1 VQREDRQKR
10 QIFIYFVCRS
20 TVGED
25 ETLYLKSQYDL
36 PRGEDATFLLRA
48 LSCWWWHYCIGR
60 LQPPRR
66 LLMASLGGGDHCSP
80 EQGDHACKQRV
91 KELGINFNREER
103 SDGSSRRIVC
113 DDAIEWLKGHQDNS
127 LQGHVFT
134 SIPDVSELNFL
145 SSKIEGKKE
154 EEEESRQKRRIQRYK
169 EWFIDVATLILQKLP
184 QNAFAIFY
192 QSDVRVLDNQSHVLE
207 WIDKSHLCHVAADRA
222 NVQLKWHKLCSLT
235 EHPFEKRSVG
245 RPAYSHLLCY
255 GKGKKSSFESSLH
268 PVPDI
273 FWRGDM
279 IWPKAIG
286 LHAALLG
293 CGFLARVNPTLSE
306 KNGGTIID
314 PFCGFGT
321 ICAVANVLELD
332 AVGIEISE
340 KRCRKARHLSVDDYY
355 SQLSKRTKS
364 LLGATLT
371 RVKEETN
378 KKTETAIT
386 IATATFSD
394 SSLCENPI

>member
-1 VQREDRQKR
+1 MVGAR
-10 QIFIYFVCRS
+10 IFFV
-20 TVGED
+20 
-25 ETLYLKSQYDL
+25 K
-36 PRGEDATFLLRA
+36 
-48 LSCWWWHYCIGR
+48 LSVAG
-60 LQPPRR
+60 L
-66 LLMASLGGGDHCSP
+66 CSP
-80 EQGDHACKQRV
+80 EQGFSHACKPTV
-91 KELGINFNREER
+91 KTKTLGITFNREE
-103 SDGSSRRIVC
+103 SCSRRIVC
-113 DDAIEWLKGHQDNS
+113 EDAIEWLKAHQDNS
-127 LQGHVFT
+127 LEGHVFT

-145 SSKIEGKKE
+145 SSKIEGKE
-154 EEEESRQKRRIQRYK
+154 EEDSRMKMRYKRYK

-184 QNAFAIFY
+184 PNAFAIFY
-192 QSDVRVLDNQSHVLE
+192 QSDVRVLDNQSRVLE
-207 WIDKSHLCHVAADRA
+207 WIDKSHLCHIAADRA
-222 NVQLKWHKLCSLT
+222 NVQLKWHKLCSIT

-255 GKGKKSSFESSLH
+255 GKGNKSSFESSLH

-293 CGFLARVNPTLSE
+293 CGFLSRVNHPLSE
-306 KNGGTIID
+306 KNGTIID

-355 SQLSKRTKS
+355 SQLSKGTKS

-371 RVKEETN
+371 TATISAAKAETT
-378 KKTETAIT
+378 KTQTT
-386 IATATFSD
+386 ATATFSD
-394 SSLCENPI
+394 FSLCENPI